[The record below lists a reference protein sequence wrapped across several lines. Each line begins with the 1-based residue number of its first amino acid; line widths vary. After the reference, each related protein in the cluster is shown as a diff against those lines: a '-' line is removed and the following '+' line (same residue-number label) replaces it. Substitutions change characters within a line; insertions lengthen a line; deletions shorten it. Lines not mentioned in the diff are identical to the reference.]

1 MSHIPTEKI
10 AILDFSTGEVF
21 IYSIS
26 EREDS
31 EHFFKRKGFRE
42 SDIQWMRGNIKV
54 RIENGEEDNN

>member
-10 AILDFSTGEVF
+10 AILDFSCGEVF
-21 IYSIS
+21 IFPIS

-42 SDIQWMRGNIKV
+42 SDIQWMRGDIKV
-54 RIENGEEDNN
+54 HTENEEDSN